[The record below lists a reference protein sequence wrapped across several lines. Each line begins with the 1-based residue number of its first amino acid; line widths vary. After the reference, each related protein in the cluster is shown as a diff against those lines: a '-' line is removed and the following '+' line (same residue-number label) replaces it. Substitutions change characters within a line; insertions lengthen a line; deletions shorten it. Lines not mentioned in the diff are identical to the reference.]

1 MRTRRQW
8 LAAVLAPALAV
19 GVLTAGAALKA
30 NVALAES
37 NGGVRVMPL
46 GDSITDGLT
55 VPGGYRIGLWQRF
68 TANGYKVDFV
78 GSLSNGPATLGDHD
92 HEGHSGWRIDQ
103 IDANITGW
111 LTTYQP
117 HTVLLH
123 LGTNDISQN
132 YDLPNAPNRLS
143 TLIDHI
149 TTTLPA
155 AEVFV
160 AQIIPLSYD
169 TAQLQAFNAAI
180 PGIVQNKAAAGKH
193 VHLVDQYDALTT
205 ADLQDGVHPN
215 AAGYDKMAAVWYHAL
230 QTVPGSIGNS
240 GQPSGSPSPSNS
252 PSASPSSSPSSSPSA
267 SPSASASGPPGA
279 CKVSD
284 TVSAWNTGLTENIT
298 VSNTGSAAVNGWRLS
313 FTLPG
318 GQTVT
323 NAWNAAV
330 SPSSGAVT
338 ATNVSYNAAI
348 PPGGNTS
355 FGFQANHTGNAAA
368 PSGFALNGV
377 ACSTS

>member
-1 MRTRRQW
+1 MPRNRKW
-8 LAAVLAPALAV
+8 LAAALAPALAV
-19 GVLTAGAALKA
+19 GALTVGAVLKT

-37 NGGVRVMPL
+37 NGGVKVMPL

-78 GSLSNGPATLGDHD
+78 GSLSNGPASLGDHD

-103 IDANITGW
+103 IDANIVGW
-111 LTTYQP
+111 LNTYQP

-123 LGTNDISQN
+123 IGTNDISQN

-143 TLIDHI
+143 ALIDHI
-149 TTTLPA
+149 TNTLPS

-169 TAQLQAFNAAI
+169 AAQLQAFNAAI
-180 PGIVQNKAAAGKH
+180 PGIVQSKVAAGKH

-215 AAGYDKMAAVWYHAL
+215 AAGYDKMAAVWYRAL
-230 QTVPGSIGNS
+230 LSVPGSIGNS
-240 GQPSGSPSPSNS
+240 GQPSGSPT
-252 PSASPSSSPSSSPSA
+252 PSSSPSRSASASPSA
-267 SPSASASGPPGA
+267 SPSASATGSSGA

-284 TVSAWNTGLTENIT
+284 AVSAWNTGLTENIT
-298 VSNTGSAAVNGWRLS
+298 VTNTSGAAVNGWKLS

-323 NAWNAAV
+323 NAWNATI

-368 PSGFALNGV
+368 PTGFALNGV